1 MGSIG
6 ELLTNVVSI
15 FIWIFL
21 YIHVLWILVIEFDNI
36 LGHSG
41 PDFV

>member
-21 YIHVLWILVIEFDNI
+21 YIHIPMDISN
-36 LGHSG
+36 
-41 PDFV
+41 